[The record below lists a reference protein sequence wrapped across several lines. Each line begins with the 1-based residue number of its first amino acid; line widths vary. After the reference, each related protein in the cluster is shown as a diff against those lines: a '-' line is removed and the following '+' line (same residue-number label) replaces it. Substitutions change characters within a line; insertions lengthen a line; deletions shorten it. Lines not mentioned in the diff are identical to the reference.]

1 MLQSCPVRL
10 VHRHAI
16 PKCLLAAC
24 YQLPACSLLPALA
37 CLLPT
42 CLLAACCLPTR
53 LPALPA
59 SPSLLSYLPALP
71 LYRPTPHLEISTYC
85 YTRLRGPKT
94 QRSCIVCRPGQ
105 DCSGQK
111 HAARSDRR
119 SATIVRHAA
128 AAGPRAPR
136 PRWPRRGPRK
146 ARSGWSQERPG
157 QNPKV
162 AQQLL
167 HEAKHRLYHCQEHVR
182 EVHQTVLSHRSL
194 SQRSLVIDAAAAGV
208 AAAAAAAAA
217 AAMINVALRRHLP
230 EGGAV
235 GLDGGAVEPF
245 RLLPS

>member
-85 YTRLRGPKT
+85 YTRLRGPYYIYWT
-94 QRSCIVCRPGQ
+94 QGDSTDRRLIGPPGPAGPANRYGPHEP
-105 DCSGQK
+105 SVFALFFAA
-111 HAARSDRR
+111 HSAATPAAR
-119 SATIVRHAA
+119 I
-128 AAGPRAPR
+128 
-136 PRWPRRGPRK
+136 W
-146 ARSGWSQERPG
+146 G
-157 QNPKV
+157 QNVVVVVVVVVVV
-162 AQQLL
+162 A
-167 HEAKHRLYHCQEHVR
+167 
-182 EVHQTVLSHRSL
+182 
-194 SQRSLVIDAAAAGV
+194 I
-208 AAAAAAAAA
+208 
-217 AAMINVALRRHLP
+217 M
-230 EGGAV
+230 
-235 GLDGGAVEPF
+235 
-245 RLLPS
+245 